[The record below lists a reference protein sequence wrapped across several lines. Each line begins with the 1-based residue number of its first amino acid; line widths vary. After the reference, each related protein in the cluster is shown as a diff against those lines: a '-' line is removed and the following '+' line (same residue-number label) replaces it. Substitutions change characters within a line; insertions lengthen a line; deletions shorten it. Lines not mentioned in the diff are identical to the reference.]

1 MDPNNNTGFTVIS
14 PQGTTIESLPNIPSG
29 VLDSWKTRGLSWV
42 TANSVSGFPK
52 ALVPQSWK
60 DFGPRLAAAY
70 RISDKWV
77 VRGGYGIYYWP
88 MPLSQILQASRS
100 NPPLNLRF
108 ENTVADH
115 GGTIPNYDLLYAPAA
130 SDFLPNATVNVYG
143 VQSIPT
149 TSRSFFG
156 FDPHNWADD
165 RMQQWTFTVERELV
179 KNMPLRLSYIGTH
192 GSNLEQLT
200 AWNNPES
207 AYNYEVRTGLLGF
220 SPGSVRSRRPS
231 RWNGRF
237 ESHVDI
243 RIHSVQAQV
252 ERRFRAD

>member
-1 MDPNNNTGFTVIS
+1 
-14 PQGTTIESLPNIPSG
+14 
-29 VLDSWKTRGLSWV
+29 VLDSWKARGLSWV

-108 ENTVADH
+108 ENTVSDH
-115 GGTIPNYDLLYAPAA
+115 GGTIPNYDLLFAPAA
-130 SDFLPNATVNVYG
+130 TDVLPNATVNVYG

-165 RMQQWTFTVERELV
+165 RMQQWTFTIEREIA

-207 AYNYEVRTGLLGF
+207 AYNYEVRTGQQVL
-220 SPGSVRSRRPS
+220 PGGSGADARRPNPN
-231 RWNGRF
+231 WTGRF
-237 ESHVDI
+237 ESHVGY
-243 RIHSVQAQV
+243 SNSLL
-252 ERRFRAD
+252 RRLEFPVFLHL